1 MVVIISL
8 KEYIKNGNNIKAVV
22 KVNQN
27 KIIMYRV
34 TYQNNQYIATDLKTK
49 KETYIKDIDK
59 FLNKIE
65 IWRDLKEV

>member
-1 MVVIISL
+1 MVIISL